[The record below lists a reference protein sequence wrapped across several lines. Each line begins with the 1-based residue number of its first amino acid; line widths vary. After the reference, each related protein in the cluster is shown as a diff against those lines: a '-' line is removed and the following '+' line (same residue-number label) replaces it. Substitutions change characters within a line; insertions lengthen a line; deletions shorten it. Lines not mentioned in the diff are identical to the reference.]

1 MITASIVTY
10 HHHFKD
16 IRKVIE
22 CILSSPV
29 SILYIIDNSSN
40 DRLRELAKISAKI
53 KYIHSVN
60 LGYGAGHN
68 IAIRESIDIGAT
80 YHIVVN
86 PDIYFEEGVIEKLII
101 YMNKYSEVGLV
112 MPRVLYPNGELQYLC
127 KLLPTPFDLL
137 FRRFLPWRRYVEK
150 KNEKYELR
158 FTNYSR
164 EMEVPSLSGC
174 FMFVRIAVLKKVGGF
189 DERYFM
195 YAEDL
200 DLCRR
205 IGKVS
210 RTMYYPNVVVYHE
223 YAKGSYKNRRLL
235 RYHLSSVV
243 KYFNKWGWVWD
254 LVRKIINKR
263 ILDNLKNV

>member
-150 KNEKYELR
+150 KNEKYEPIYR
-158 FTNYSR
+158 DIENSFQSFFGT
-164 EMEVPSLSGC
+164 
-174 FMFVRIAVLKKVGGF
+174 KVKLNAGQ
-189 DERYFM
+189 
-195 YAEDL
+195 
-200 DLCRR
+200 RR
-205 IGKVS
+205 GKIII
-210 RTMYYPNVVVYHE
+210 E
-223 YAKGSYKNRRLL
+223 YASND
-235 RYHLSSVV
+235 
-243 KYFNKWGWVWD
+243 D
-254 LVRKIINKR
+254 LER
-263 ILDNLKNV
+263 ILDLIK

>member
-53 KYIHSVN
+53 KSIHSVN

-254 LVRKIINKR
+254 LDRKIINKR

>member
-137 FRRFLPWRRYVEK
+137 FRRFLPWRRYVERK
-150 KNEKYELR
+150 MKNMNFALQIIVEKWK
-158 FTNYSR
+158 FH
-164 EMEVPSLSGC
+164 
-174 FMFVRIAVLKKVGGF
+174 
-189 DERYFM
+189 RYQV
-195 YAEDL
+195 A
-200 DLCRR
+200 LC
-205 IGKVS
+205 
-210 RTMYYPNVVVYHE
+210 
-223 YAKGSYKNRRLL
+223 L
-235 RYHLSSVV
+235 
-243 KYFNKWGWVWD
+243 
-254 LVRKIINKR
+254 
-263 ILDNLKNV
+263 